1 MHIYYSKNSAGL
13 RTIRH
18 KAAVLWN
25 ELPVSLQEINSLS
38 VFKNKTET
46 ISAVITLTRSIM
58 FVFFTTTAVLLRL
71 LL

>member
-38 VFKNKTET
+38 VFKNKLKQYLYT
-46 ISAVITLTRSIM
+46 TLFHHKYDMVVEKQAKTSNK
-58 FVFFTTTAVLLRL
+58 
-71 LL
+71 